1 MSEIKIEKGVPFYAF
16 SGYARYPFKVMEVG
30 DSFFVPVNMRS
41 RVVSASSWYGR
52 HHNMKFSVR
61 KTEQGFRCWRIA

>member
-30 DSFFVPVNMRS
+30 DSFFC
-41 RVVSASSWYGR
+41 A
-52 HHNMKFSVR
+52 
-61 KTEQGFRCWRIA
+61 C